1 MLMLTLSFCDRGQ
14 ATAEYCLMT
23 MAAGLIA
30 IGVVVLV
37 RHGGGLNALFQHVI
51 ESLTSKV

>member
-1 MLMLTLSFCDRGQ
+1 MLTLTIRDRGQ

-51 ESLTSKV
+51 DSLTSKV

>member
-1 MLMLTLSFCDRGQ
+1 MLMLTLSFRDRGQ

-37 RHGGGLNALFQHVI
+37 RQGGGLNALFQHVI

>member
-1 MLMLTLSFCDRGQ
+1 MPTFPDRGQ

-30 IGVVVLV
+30 IGVVLLV
-37 RHGGGLNALFQHVI
+37 RQNGGLNALFQHVI
-51 ESLTSKV
+51 DSLTSKV